1 MSIISAIPN
10 TLLTELG
17 NGLHDFRTSGNTFKC
32 ALYTGSASLGAGTTV
47 YTTSNEVT
55 GTGYTAG
62 GNTLTTVNPTISNS
76 VGVYDFADLVFSA
89 LTVTGIR
96 GCLIYNSNNGNRTV
110 AVLNFV
116 NDQSPSVQDFTI
128 TFPGA
133 TSTGAI
139 IRIKRVTT

>member
-17 NGLHDFRTSGNTFKC
+17 NGLHDFRTTGNVFKC
-32 ALYTGSASLGAGTTV
+32 ALYTSAAALGAGTTV
-47 YTTSNEVT
+47 YSATNEVT

-62 GNTLTTVNPTISNS
+62 GDTLTNINPTLSNS
-76 VGVYDFADLVFSA
+76 VGVYDWADLVFST

-96 GCLIYNSNNGNRTV
+96 GCLIYNSTNGNRAV

-116 NDQSPSVQDFTI
+116 TDQDPSAENFTI

-133 TSTGAI
+133 TSTTAI
-139 IRIKRVTT
+139 LRVKRVTT